1 MTRSAGRFLFAP
13 LLVALVAGAGCASAR
28 KTHPELGQLR
38 GKKVALVELEAEPSA
53 RQIVEVALVNQ
64 LTRRGTF
71 ELINKR
77 DVEAARLKPEVQS
90 ADWIAVARAAGA
102 EVALRMKV
110 LEFHGETREGYSEEA
125 IDDELLRKERGDG
138 KAKRVFKV
146 KALDGRVRVEVQY
159 ARLDRKELDL
169 RTGVAEANETV
180 TAEAKTASAKLPPR
194 LRFLEKLTNQAFDA
208 FFNAYE

>member
-1 MTRSAGRFLFAP
+1 MRIAVRILATP

-28 KTHPELGQLR
+28 RTHPELGQLR
-38 GKKVALVELEAEPSA
+38 GKKVALVELEAEPTA

-71 ELINKR
+71 ELLNKR
-77 DVEAARLKPEVQS
+77 EVDDARLKPEVQS

-102 EVALRMKV
+102 DVALRMKV
-110 LEFHGETREGYSEEA
+110 VEFRGEIREGYSEEE

-138 KAKRVFKV
+138 KAKRVYRV

-159 ARLDRKELDL
+159 ARLDRKDLDL
-169 RTGVAEANETV
+169 RTGVAETNETI
-180 TAEAKTASAKLPPR
+180 TAEAKNASAKLPPR